1 MVSPN
6 TALTPVSYVPIL
18 KAKRAELDALASCPP
33 DNLVPLLEVIEPAS
47 AGESIIKA
55 WPHSSDIAWVQVLN
69 ADDVDDSTF
78 AALLDDLFAQLR
90 AAGIAVAPVLTA
102 AEEPATLAAIANIAA
117 QDGHGAVLRID
128 VEDLIDAGAN
138 IAADVTATVAALSL
152 SPGQVDL
159 VADAGLL
166 TGTSSVQSAVATQAL
181 GALPTLQD
189 WRTVVVSFSAFPAL
203 VSAVVPTQTVGA
215 IPRSDAAAFVATQ
228 NVAPRPIVFS
238 DYAIGVPTYGGAAFT
253 PIPNMRYASDT
264 EWYIHRAKERKQ
276 PSPQYRALANDIVGA
291 SYFSGVGFSPAEQWI
306 SDIATSTSGPGNAT
320 THLRIGMSRHLHVV
334 LSRLSTLGAP

>member
-6 TALTPVSYVPIL
+6 SALTPVSYVPIL

-47 AGESIIKA
+47 AGEGIIKA
-55 WPHSSDIAWVQVLN
+55 WPHSGDVAWVQVLN
-69 ADDVDDSTF
+69 ADDADDSVF
-78 AALLDDLFAQLR
+78 ATVVDDLFAQLR
-90 AAGIAVAPVLTA
+90 AAGIAVAPVLTT
-102 AEEPATLAAIANIAA
+102 AEEPATLAAIASIAA
-117 QDGHGAVLRID
+117 QDGRGAVLRID
-128 VEDLIDAGAN
+128 VEDLIDPGAN
-138 IAADVTATVAALSL
+138 IAADVTATVAALRL
-152 SPGQVDL
+152 TPDQVDV

-166 TGTSSVQSAVATQAL
+166 TGTPAVQSAVATQAVQ
-181 GALPTLQD
+181 ALPSLQD

-215 IPRSDAAAFVATQ
+215 IPRTDASAFVATQ
-228 NVAPRPIVFS
+228 NVAPRPIVFG
-238 DYAIGVPTYGGAAFT
+238 DYAIGVPTYGGAPFT

-276 PSPQYRALANDIVGA
+276 PSPQYRALANDIVSA
-291 SYFSGVGFSPAEQWI
+291 SYFSGIGFSPAEKWI
-306 SDIATSTSGPGNAT
+306 SDIAASTSGPGNAT
-320 THLRIGMSRHLHVV
+320 THLKIGMSRHLHVV